1 LFGSLSFFHCICHL
15 TYKEAVM
22 SFTDLL
28 RNLRLPFS
36 VISGPVIW
44 VLQVG
49 IGYVL
54 VPVACQ
60 RNSNWI
66 VLVISI
72 VAAVPALVMGSI
84 AYRSWRRYSTG
95 TEQVSIT
102 SLDESEGLG
111 AFFGSAGTLMSGLF
125 FILIAATAF
134 YSLFLSPCPVIT
146 MPFP

>member
-1 LFGSLSFFHCICHL
+1 
-15 TYKEAVM
+15 M

-44 VLQVG
+44 ALQLG

-60 RNSNWI
+60 RNSNWM
-66 VLVISI
+66 VLAISI

-84 AYRSWRRYSTG
+84 AYRSWQRYSAGNQQTK
-95 TEQVSIT
+95 ET
-102 SLDESEGLG
+102 SLDEPEGLG
-111 AFFGSAGTLMSGLF
+111 EFFGSAGSLMSALF